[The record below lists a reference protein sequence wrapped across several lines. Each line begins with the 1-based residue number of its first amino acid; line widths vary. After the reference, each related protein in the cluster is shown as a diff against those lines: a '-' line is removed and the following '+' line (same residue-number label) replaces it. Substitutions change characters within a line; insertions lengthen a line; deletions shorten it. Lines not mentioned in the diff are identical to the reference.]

1 MNEEKIIKVIEN
13 LIQENK
19 ELKEK
24 YSKKLIELQKEREK
38 SKHLL
43 DEGIVTYFDD
53 DELKESIGNYLGVL
67 LKKNIE
73 KDYISKDKIRE
84 LKELYIKDYKNR
96 NITLIPLENLIKNIN
111 ILLEEE

>member
-1 MNEEKIIKVIEN
+1 MSEEIIKVLEN

-38 SKHLL
+38 SEHLL
-43 DEGIVTYFDD
+43 NEGIITYFDD
-53 DELKESIGNYLGVL
+53 DELDDELKESVGNFLRIL

-84 LKELYIKDYKNR
+84 KIKEYDGLKEIDMQAYEEQIK
-96 NITLIPLENLIKNIN
+96 PLKE
-111 ILLEEE
+111 LLEEE